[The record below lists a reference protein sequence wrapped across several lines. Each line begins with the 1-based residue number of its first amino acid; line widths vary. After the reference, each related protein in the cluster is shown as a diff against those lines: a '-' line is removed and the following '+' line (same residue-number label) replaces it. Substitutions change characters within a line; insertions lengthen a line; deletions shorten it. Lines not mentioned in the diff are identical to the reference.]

1 MCCWDH
7 VLYWLHAYI
16 WSGKLGGICRGDE
29 DHGTVVCTLWTGC
42 HRSAADTPLSGRQEK
57 KSMVEMKVLSSH
69 EEWLKARTKIGGS
82 DASAIF
88 GMSPW
93 KTNVNLWAEKVN
105 NLPPVDIS
113 KKDCVRYGVAA
124 EPLLRGLFALDYPEL
139 DVLYEENNIWFN
151 DRYSWAHASLD
162 GWLIERDTGSKGILE
177 IKTTEIQSG
186 SQRQKWGTPWK
197 PNLPQN
203 YYIQI
208 LHYLMVTEFDFV
220 MLVGQLKS
228 NLTDE
233 NGDPAMVKTTRHYR
247 VNRSDDGV
255 EEGIQ
260 RLAEEEY
267 RFWKMIQERKEPP
280 LILPEI

>member
-1 MCCWDH
+1 MCCWDY
-7 VLYWLHAYI
+7 VLCWI
-16 WSGKLGGICRGDE
+16 RSGVWSGKLCGICGRYE
-29 DHGTVVCTLWTGC
+29 DHGTVVCAPWTGIC
-42 HRSAADTPLSGRQEK
+42 RSAADTPLSGRQEK

-124 EPLLRGLFALDYPEL
+124 EPLLRALFALDYPEL

-151 DRYSWAHASLD
+151 DRYPWAHASLD

-186 SQRQKWGTPWK
+186 NQRQKWGTPWK

-233 NGDPAMVKTTRHYR
+233 NGDPALVKTTRHYR
-247 VNRSDDGV
+247 VNQSDDGV

>member
-1 MCCWDH
+1 MCCWDY
-7 VLYWLHAYI
+7 VLCWI
-16 WSGKLGGICRGDE
+16 RSGVWSGKLCGICGRNE
-29 DHGTVVCTLWTGC
+29 DHGTVVCTPWTGIC
-42 HRSAADTPLSGRQEK
+42 RSAADTPLSGRQEK

-82 DASAIF
+82 DASAIV
-88 GMSPW
+88 GMNPYKSNVELW
-93 KTNVNLWAEKVN
+93 KEKAYGIE
-105 NLPPVDIS
+105 PVDIS
-113 KKDCVRYGVAA
+113 DKPYVKYGTEA
-124 EPLLRGLFALDYPEL
+124 EPLLRELFKLDYPEYQ
-139 DVLYEENNIWFN
+139 VCYEENNIWFN
-151 DRYSWAHASLD
+151 DKYPWAHASLD

-186 SQRQKWGTPWK
+186 NQRQKWGTPWK

-233 NGDPAMVKTTRHYR
+233 NGDPALVKTTRHYR